1 MLPKKIFDYFKNKEE
16 VVAVYLFGSYVEGKE
31 RPFSDIDIGIL
42 LNKNDRHF
50 VKEKRNEYMTK
61 LSRVLRKDVH
71 PVILNSAGEEL
82 IKQIFLKGKCIF
94 VNDTKTLSH
103 YKMVMLS
110 KIVDFAYYRNQMQS
124 GLIRSIMKGE

>member
-1 MLPKKIFDYFKNKEE
+1 MLTEKIRDFFKDKEGI
-16 VVAVYLFGSYVEGKE
+16 VAVYLFGSYAEGKE
-31 RPFSDIDIGIL
+31 RPFSDIDIGVL
-42 LNKNDRHF
+42 LNENDRHF

-71 PVILNSAGEEL
+71 LVILNSAGEEL
-82 IKQIFLKGKCIF
+82 IKQIFLKGECIL
-94 VNDTKTLSH
+94 VNDAKKLSY

-110 KIVDFAYYRNQMQS
+110 KIVDFAFYREQMQS